1 MTNSKQIA
9 ITYFLGRALFI
20 GFGFSLLCKM
30 LQESVWVSAL
40 IGTVIGFLFL
50 LFLQK
55 YKEKHHDET
64 ILSKVAFFLF
74 NLFIFI

>member
-55 YKEKHHDET
+55 
-64 ILSKVAFFLF
+64 
-74 NLFIFI
+74 